1 MEAADSS
8 EAGVMYLSVTA
19 RPRFAELS
27 SVMKIRGQW
36 NDGYCLRS
44 EQIRFLCSMEVL
56 TKP

>member
-1 MEAADSS
+1 MEAAGFS

-19 RPRFAELS
+19 RPRSAELS
-27 SVMKIRGQW
+27 SVMKIRGQC

-44 EQIRFLCSMEVL
+44 EQIRVLCSMEVL